1 MACTLPFSQS
11 VPCGHLL
18 WERGLRGGGGRKRR
32 QGGGSSRPGGVVAA
46 RTEIR
51 PVLGILFN
59 SILLHLLYL

>member
-11 VPCGHLL
+11 VPRGHLP

-32 QGGGSSRPGGVVAA
+32 QGRGSSRPGGVVAA